1 MREDELRHG
10 KPDCK
15 VPESREQAEQDAK
28 MEEAIAKAT
37 EEIIE
42 KFEEQWKPAMENLQE
57 AEAVFDDLD
66 GEETEHATSSNTLHH
81 LSS

>member
-1 MREDELRHG
+1 
-10 KPDCK
+10 
-15 VPESREQAEQDAK
+15 

-42 KFEEQWKPAMENLQE
+42 KFEEQWKPAMENVQE

-66 GEETEHATSSNTLHH
+66 GEEQEHASSSNTLHH